1 MNIIKRIKTAIRVLT
16 HRHCF
21 CLTYNC
27 KMTNKQLS
35 EEVLNA
41 GCIMFLGHHC
51 NDLRKGANL
60 YARADMVKAALN
72 DNNVTMQT
80 EQDGKY
86 YIIRDCESEEMVN
99 TLNNLELKE

>member
-1 MNIIKRIKTAIRVLT
+1 MNIIKRIKTAAQVLT

-21 CLTYNC
+21 CLTYNTR
-27 KMTNKQLS
+27 MSHAQLS

-41 GCIMFLGHHC
+41 GCIMFLAHHC
-51 NDLRKGANL
+51 KELRKGANL
-60 YARADMVKAALN
+60 YARADMVKAALS

-80 EQDGKY
+80 EQEGKY
-86 YIIRDCESEEMVN
+86 YIIRDCESEQMVD